1 MELTDIQRLA
11 VAEAMG
17 KAIKDMTNPRGGAH
31 GAPTLRTEADDALR
45 ADFEAD
51 GTDRRRI
58 VINGTEVGTLSARL
72 SKPESGTRVAMTDT
86 GLFVRWLRESDGG
99 FDALWRLVTASK
111 TNQAVIDAATAD
123 GELPDGCRVES
134 YDKPQTWLG
143 TALRV
148 DPKKVG
154 AALGAE
160 LPSAV
165 VGLLGGGSQDGDQ
178 GHVH

>member
-1 MELTDIQRLA
+1 MTELTDIQRLA

-31 GAPTLRTEADDALR
+31 GAPTLRTECDDALR
-45 ADFEAD
+45 EMYEAE
-51 GTDRRRI
+51 GVDRKRI
-58 VINGTEVGTLSARL
+58 VINGQEVGTLSARL
-72 SKPESGTRVAMTDT
+72 SKPESGTRVSMSDT
-86 GLFVRWLRESDGG
+86 GEFVRWLRESDGG
-99 FDALWRLVTASK
+99 RDALGRLLADPK
-111 TNQAVIDAATAD
+111 TRQAIVAAATAD

-134 YDKPQTWLG
+134 YERPASWLG
-143 TALRV
+143 TTLRV

-165 VGLLGGGSQDGDQ
+165 VGLLGGGEE
-178 GHVH
+178 

>member
-1 MELTDIQRLA
+1 MELNDLQRLA

-17 KAIKDMTNPRGGAH
+17 KAIKDVTNPRGGAH
-31 GAPTLRTEADDALR
+31 GAPTLRTECDDALR
-45 ADFEAD
+45 ADFEAS

-72 SKPESGTRVAMTDT
+72 SKPESGTRVVMGRDSD
-86 GLFVRWLRESDGG
+86 LVDWLRHSDGG
-99 FDALWRLVTASK
+99 FDTLLHLVRDPK
-111 TNQAVIDAATAD
+111 TRDAIISAATAD

-134 YDKPQTWLG
+134 YDKPAAWLG
-143 TALRV
+143 TTLRV

-154 AALGAE
+154 VALGAE

-165 VGLLGGGSQDGDQ
+165 VGLLGGGEE
-178 GHVH
+178 

>member
-1 MELTDIQRLA
+1 MTELTDIQRLA

-31 GAPTLRTEADDALR
+31 GAPTLRTECDDALR
-45 ADFEAD
+45 ADFEAS

-72 SKPESGTRVAMTDT
+72 SKPESGTRVVVDDEKA
-86 GLFVRWLRESDGG
+86 LVRWLMAGDGG
-99 FDALWRLVTASK
+99 EDAIWRLMHDPK
-111 TNQAVIDAATAD
+111 TRDAVIAAATAD

-134 YDKPQTWLG
+134 YEKPAAWLG

-165 VGLLGGGSQDGDQ
+165 MGLLGGGDE
-178 GHVH
+178 

>member
-1 MELTDIQRLA
+1 MELSDIQRLA

-17 KAIKDMTNPRGGAH
+17 KAIKDVTNPRGGAH
-31 GAPTLRTEADDALR
+31 GAPTLRTECDDALR
-45 ADFEAD
+45 QMYEAE
-51 GTDRRRI
+51 GVDRKRI
-58 VINGTEVGTLSARL
+58 VINGQEVGTLSARL

-99 FDALWRLVTASK
+99 YDALWRLVTASK
-111 TNQAVIDAATAD
+111 TNQAVLDAATAD
-123 GELPDGCRVES
+123 GELPDGCRVED
-134 YDKPQTWLG
+134 YEKPAAWLG

-165 VGLLGGGSQDGDQ
+165 IGLLGGGDAQD
-178 GHVH
+178 